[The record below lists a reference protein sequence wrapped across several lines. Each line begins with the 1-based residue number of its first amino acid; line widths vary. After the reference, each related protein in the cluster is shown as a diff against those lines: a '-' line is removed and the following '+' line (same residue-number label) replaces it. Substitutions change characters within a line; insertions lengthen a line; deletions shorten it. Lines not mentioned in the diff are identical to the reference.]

1 MTPQPDPPRP
11 LPQRIAD
18 TRRLLETTVDA
29 WVATADP
36 ATGRPWMVPLSY
48 AWTGSVIV
56 LGTGAD
62 SRTVSNVAAQP
73 WVRLGIGFVR
83 DVVLVHGTASVV
95 EMADVDPAE
104 ADLFAERA
112 GFDPRELSSPYVYV
126 HVRPRRIQAWRE
138 ENELAERDI
147 MRDGRWL

>member
-1 MTPQPDPPRP
+1 
-11 LPQRIAD
+11 
-18 TRRLLETTVDA
+18 
-29 WVATADP
+29 
-36 ATGRPWMVPLSY
+36 MVPLSY

-56 LGTGAD
+56 LGTAAN
-62 SRTVSNVAAQP
+62 SRTVSNVVAQP

-83 DVVLVHGTASVV
+83 DVVLVHGMASVV
-95 EMADVDPAE
+95 EMADVGSSE

-126 HVRPRRIQAWRE
+126 HVTPRRIQAWRE

-147 MRDGRWL
+147 MRGGRWLA